1 MIDYTDFALYA
12 GWLGGIEP
20 NPAGGPGL
28 SVPAARSVCQRGVQC
43 AGSAFSVPAGC
54 SACQRRVQCAKG
66 FLTVTAPT
74 SDSWPSTFSGSPT
87 TRVTKRPG
95 AR

>member
-28 SVPAARSVCQRGVQC
+28 SVPAARSVCQRRVQC
-43 AGSAFSVPAGC
+43 AGGAFSVPKA
-54 SACQRRVQCAKG
+54 
-66 FLTVTAPT
+66 F
-74 SDSWPSTFSGSPT
+74 
-87 TRVTKRPG
+87 
-95 AR
+95 

>member
-28 SVPAARSVCQRGVQC
+28 SVPAARSVCQRGVQR
-43 AGSAFSVPAGC
+43 ASGAFSVPAARSVC
-54 SACQRRVQCAKG
+54 RRRVQCAKG

>member
-28 SVPAARSVCQRGVQC
+28 SVPAARSVCQRGVQR
-43 AGSAFSVPAGC
+43 ASGAFSVPKA
-54 SACQRRVQCAKG
+54 
-66 FLTVTAPT
+66 F
-74 SDSWPSTFSGSPT
+74 
-87 TRVTKRPG
+87 
-95 AR
+95 